1 MSGKESNGAISKPA
15 SQIKYAF
22 ELNILPSKPIET
34 EIKNPFSLELKTKK
48 FSYNHIFTLDGY
60 THILPDPPKNLA

>member
-1 MSGKESNGAISKPA
+1 
-15 SQIKYAF
+15 
-22 ELNILPSKPIET
+22 
-34 EIKNPFSLELKTKK
+34 LELKTKK